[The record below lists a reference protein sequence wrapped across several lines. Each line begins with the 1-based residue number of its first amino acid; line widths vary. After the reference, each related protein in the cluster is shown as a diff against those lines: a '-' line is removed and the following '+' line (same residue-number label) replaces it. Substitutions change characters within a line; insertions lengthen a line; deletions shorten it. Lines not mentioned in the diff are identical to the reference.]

1 MENRSNSTVGTH
13 ARQRS
18 RPQDIYYHIR
28 RSSPIITLLILLFL
42 TFSPLLKHNE
52 PVQKNSTCDILLEIS
67 TKSLERSSV
76 AQHLSTLSMIPTYTM
91 IKKNNNQFITLLL
104 KKLAKKHGIKNILI
118 KEMNLNIVYKF
129 N

>member
-28 RSSPIITLLILLFL
+28 RSSPIITLVILLFL

-52 PVQKNSTCDILLEIS
+52 PVQKNISELAASLLRSQLGLPPRIAPVSGYENGGYS
-67 TKSLERSSV
+67 ETPKNTSQTRLLHQERPREFGWS
-76 AQHLSTLSMIPTYTM
+76 
-91 IKKNNNQFITLLL
+91 
-104 KKLAKKHGIKNILI
+104 
-118 KEMNLNIVYKF
+118 E
-129 N
+129 